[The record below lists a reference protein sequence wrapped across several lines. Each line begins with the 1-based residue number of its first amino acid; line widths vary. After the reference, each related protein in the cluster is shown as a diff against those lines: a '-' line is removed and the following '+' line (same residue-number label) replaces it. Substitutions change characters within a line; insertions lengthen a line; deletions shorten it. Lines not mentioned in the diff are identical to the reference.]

1 MAWESSSVSDEFG
14 TGGDRVGECG
24 RLRASLKF
32 VGLEFGSFLITMVF
46 RGSVLGIGLKER
58 GTRVLD
64 TERVLVVGTA
74 GSRKM
79 VGEHE
84 GAEGILLLSD

>member
-1 MAWESSSVSDEFG
+1 VSSK
-14 TGGDRVGECG
+14 
-24 RLRASLKF
+24 L
-32 VGLEFGSFLITMVF
+32 VGLDFGSFLTMVL
-46 RGSVLGIGLKER
+46 RDSVLGIGLKER

-64 TERVLVVGTA
+64 TERVLVVCVDGTA

-84 GAEGILLLSD
+84 GAEEILLFSG